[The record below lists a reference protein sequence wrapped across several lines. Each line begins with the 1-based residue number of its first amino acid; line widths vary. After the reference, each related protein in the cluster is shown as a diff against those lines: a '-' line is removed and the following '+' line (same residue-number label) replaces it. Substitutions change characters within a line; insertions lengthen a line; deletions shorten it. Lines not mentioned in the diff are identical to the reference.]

1 MIKFEYIPWT
11 AERTWGYAEDVPPV
25 ESVTMTLSH
34 DVSWEEAVCEFHNFL
49 RAAGYVIPYDFED
62 DYVDCSDPPDMDKS
76 GSLGDRQPEWAM
88 RMSGSDKWRNDES
101 NTGVASDDESN
112 TDVAENKHIK
122 SEQMHNTKGELKYDF
137 ETGEPLVDGYPLYS
151 GLPNRKRDADLK
163 IGAWLSAALEDPSTC
178 QSMKDDINEWF
189 ECTPEAHRNTMHP

>member
-88 RMSGSDKWRNDES
+88 RMSGPDAWWNES
-101 NTGVASDDESN
+101 NTDVASEDESN
-112 TDVAENKHIK
+112 TDVAEK
-122 SEQMHNTKGELKYDF
+122 
-137 ETGEPLVDGYPLYS
+137 
-151 GLPNRKRDADLK
+151 ADE
-163 IGAWLSAALEDPSTC
+163 S
-178 QSMKDDINEWF
+178 KDQ
-189 ECTPEAHRNTMHP
+189 

>member
-25 ESVTMTLSH
+25 ESVTMTLGH

-49 RAAGYVIPYDFED
+49 RASGYVIPYDFED

-88 RMSGSDKWRNDES
+88 RMSEDDVYEYAEVDRLRAKKKAIHEDLFKDICKAVDEIKEREKRTDAKHEKRSDPRN
-101 NTGVASDDESN
+101 A
-112 TDVAENKHIK
+112 
-122 SEQMHNTKGELKYDF
+122 
-137 ETGEPLVDGYPLYS
+137 
-151 GLPNRKRDADLK
+151 
-163 IGAWLSAALEDPSTC
+163 
-178 QSMKDDINEWF
+178 
-189 ECTPEAHRNTMHP
+189 

>member
-25 ESVTMTLSH
+25 EQLTMTLG
-34 DVSWEEAVCEFHNFL
+34 DGVTWQEATTEFHNFL

-88 RMSGSDKWRNDES
+88 RMSE
-101 NTGVASDDESN
+101 DDSN
-112 TDVAENKHIK
+112 TDVAENTHIK
-122 SEQMHNTKGELKYDF
+122 SEQSNSTKGE
-137 ETGEPLVDGYPLYS
+137 V
-151 GLPNRKRDADLK
+151 
-163 IGAWLSAALEDPSTC
+163 
-178 QSMKDDINEWF
+178 
-189 ECTPEAHRNTMHP
+189 TPELHRNTMQT

>member
-25 ESVTMTLSH
+25 ESVTMTLGH

-88 RMSGSDKWRNDES
+88 RMSEDDS
-101 NTGVASDDESN
+101 NTGVASADESN
-112 TDVAENKHIK
+112 TDVAYKKH
-122 SEQMHNTKGELKYDF
+122 MN
-137 ETGEPLVDGYPLYS
+137 P
-151 GLPNRKRDADLK
+151 
-163 IGAWLSAALEDPSTC
+163 
-178 QSMKDDINEWF
+178 
-189 ECTPEAHRNTMHP
+189 